1 MLNAKNGVLAGFK
14 EQNKAYLEKTGLS
27 KVEENDEESGN
38 PSNDTP
44 DPNEGKPPAED
55 LPTDQ

>member
-1 MLNAKNGVLAGFK
+1 MVYLLVLKREHKVFR
-14 EQNKAYLEKTGLS
+14 KTGLS

-44 DPNEGKPPAED
+44 KAQMKGKPMED
-55 LPTDQ
+55 LPTDNKET